1 MVIPSETWGKS
12 LQIKQNAKIYG
23 GVCNLFNKHV
33 LNDDF
38 GKSLTGRHYFVATEI
53 NF

>member
-1 MVIPSETWGKS
+1 VVIPSETWGKS
-12 LQIKQNAKIYG
+12 LQINQNAKIYG

-33 LNDDF
+33 SNDNF
-38 GKSLTGRHYFVATEI
+38 AKTLTGRHYFVATEI

>member
-1 MVIPSETWGKS
+1 M
-12 LQIKQNAKIYG
+12 QIKQNAKICG
-23 GVCNLFNKHV
+23 GVCNLFNKDV

-38 GKSLTGRHYFVATEI
+38 GKSLTDPHYFVATEI